1 MTSHAH
7 TVDRPVQTPVQ
18 YSIIKLLASS
28 RTLWGEVRCTSV
40 HNVVPRLPYEKT
52 NMADVPRSK
61 EVIQKMDEEERRD
74 YLDVYYRRGK

>member
-1 MTSHAH
+1 MMTSHAH
-7 TVDRPVQTPVQ
+7 TVDRPVQTPVH
-18 YSIIKLLASS
+18 ILASS
-28 RTLWGEVRCTSV
+28 PTLWGGVRCTSV
-40 HNVVPRLPYEKT
+40 HDVVPRLPYEKT